1 MLELIFLPP
10 LLSSIAATL
19 YYKEVLAD
27 VLIAGVILVWLLVI
41 IEIIGPGVLDDFT
54 YWLMLSLIHMSS
66 SLYFIA

>member
-19 YYKEVLAD
+19 YYKEVIAD

-54 YWLMLSLIHMSS
+54 YWWTLTLIQISS
-66 SLYFIA
+66 SLYFTT

>member
-10 LLSSIAATL
+10 LLSSIATTL
-19 YYKEVLAD
+19 YYKEVIAD

-54 YWLMLSLIHMSS
+54 YWWTLTLIQISS
-66 SLYFIA
+66 SLYFTT